1 MERPVAFYSIP
12 PETRYSAVEL
22 ECLAVVEGVKHF
34 RVYVTGVPFSI
45 QTDHRCLVYLDRLKD
60 ESSRLTRWAL
70 SLQPYDYTILDKKME
85 TRMPSA
91 DKPGKAQPSPKRRKG
106 KASEPEAFG
115 EQEQN

>member
-45 QTDHRCLVYLDRLKD
+45 QTDHLKD

-70 SLQPYDYTILDKKME
+70 SLQPHEKYMHKHG
-85 TRMPSA
+85 P
-91 DKPGKAQPSPKRRKG
+91 KP
-106 KASEPEAFG
+106 FG
-115 EQEQN
+115 